1 MKLFDKSN
9 VKYLLLAIIVIL
21 ILFMSAI
28 KTKSE
33 QPTIPITYDFYNSNI
48 LDIDQ
53 EDNPEYYNVKEQ
65 SEYNGNYLAYKSF
78 DDNINN
84 EIDYDGSND
93 FAIIEISDYLGH
105 NNVINST
112 AFDYDKDFRYH
123 IIYLKDS
130 IFYLSFWFSCSNVN
144 INYFELSITNE
155 YYSIA
160 FDNIATALYIQEGSL
175 IVKRGNGLGGSENYN
190 YGTIENETWYQITYL
205 FDCTLDTFSFYFDYK
220 LIYSEFNFIND
231 NDFDYLTG
239 ICVKSNL
246 NEEEI
251 FSFFLD
257 AFDLSYSQDYSFF
270 RSRIPES
277 LKTGYLEVDKYE
289 FDYNYDNFENNFYNW
304 NEFGYLED
312 YCDTYIY
319 SDNDIENRIVINSTY
334 GFVNAH
340 GFQYENINSTS
351 MIINVSLNM
360 EILFDSIS
368 GNFYH
373 DIAFYD
379 MSNISHFFTYIDFKT
394 TTETVRVFDTNVE
407 SLIDWFNYSD
417 NHNYIFNVYINYYDN
432 IVKFFANDLDDSI
445 TYMYNCSFPN
455 DYHYQESYGLNKI
468 RIYNYCVETED
479 ESKLEVCYYSV
490 GIYENGKS
498 IIKNHNTYEF
508 GLLNYEIEESWFSDN
523 HNLLTIDSYN
533 TYDVFVH
540 NYLEYY
546 LDGYKIL
553 EIFNQTSILNI
564 NLADQKDNNYPK
576 FSYENSYLILRL
588 YGNLTNPFEIKVDGI
603 QLIDNFDNTY
613 YGNYYYNDIDTDYNW
628 FYCIDNKLYYNFNN
642 NNTLGTMRIT
652 FNVNDILLNNES
664 IISYSS
670 FIYDNYSGNINLI
683 SYHLTESF
691 EIFNNDS
698 LIYSYQ
704 NITDTENFILS
715 SITIE
720 INCNNLTS
728 DLAKGYI
735 QNINIYPD
743 KSLFSEFD
751 DIDYLESSFLEKI
764 IETII
769 PLLFF
774 IIPALILRTRFGFKS
789 VLPFWILLTIVFLF
803 TNFIPFWICFII
815 FLSIALMVLNK
826 ESEVIE

>member
-1 MKLFDKSN
+1 MKLFNKSN
-9 VKYLLLAIIVIL
+9 LKYILLAIIIIL
-21 ILFMSAI
+21 ILFLTAI

-48 LDIDQ
+48 LDKNQ
-53 EDNPEYYNVKEQ
+53 EDIPEYYNVKEQ
-65 SEYNGNYLAYKSF
+65 SEYKGNYIAWNSF
-78 DDNINN
+78 DNSLD
-84 EIDYDGSND
+84 EDLYSYHTTGSSN
-93 FAIIEISDYLGH
+93 IEITDYYGH
-105 NNVINST
+105 TNVINATNSGDGIG
-112 AFDYDKDFRYH
+112 FDILFEKASV
-123 IIYLKDS
+123 INI
-130 IFYLSFWFSCSNVN
+130 SFWFSISNGSIQQYFVFQNSTSFVSDNYIGYYYTTNN
-144 INYFELSITNE
+144 ILYFSRGGGSDFISNILNDVWYHTTVSIDCTNDLLDVW
-155 YYSIA
+155 
-160 FDNIATALYIQEGSL
+160 FDYEL
-175 IVKRGNGLGGSENYN
+175 IVNDVSFFNFADMDFVYYFLYANYN
-190 YGTIENETWYQITYL
+190 PHDSYVSVYL
-205 FDCTLDTFSFYFDYK
+205 DGFDIS
-220 LIYSEFNFIND
+220 I
-231 NDFDYLTG
+231 
-239 ICVKSNL
+239 
-246 NEEEI
+246 
-251 FSFFLD
+251 
-257 AFDLSYSQDYSFF
+257 SYNWNFF
-270 RSRIPES
+270 RSRIPETE
-277 LKTGYLEVDKYE
+277 LTDYLEVDKYE
-289 FDYNYDNFENNFYNW
+289 FDYDVNNFENDFYDW
-304 NEFGYLED
+304 KEFGYLED

-319 SDNDIENRIVINSTY
+319 SESDIENQIIINSSY
-334 GFVNAH
+334 GSGYTN
-340 GFQYENINSTS
+340 GFTYENINLNS
-351 MIINVSLNM
+351 MIINITLDM
-360 EILFDSIS
+360 EILSDYIS
-368 GNFYH
+368 GDFYH
-373 DIAFYD
+373 LFYFYD
-379 MSNISHFFTYIDFKT
+379 MSNTSHYFSYFY
-394 TTETVRVFDTNVE
+394 FDTQTEVVKLYDTNLQTME
-407 SLIDWFNYSD
+407 YWFDYSD
-417 NHNYIFNVYINYYDN
+417 NHNYLFNIYINYYDN
-432 IVKFFANDLDDSI
+432 ILIYSVIDLENNNN
-445 TYMYNCSFPN
+445 YMYNCSFPQI
-455 DYHYQESYGLNKI
+455 YHYQESYGLSKI
-468 RIYNYCVETED
+468 LIDNYC
-479 ESKLEVCYYSV
+479 LEIVNPSDLIATYYSI

-508 GLLNYEIEESWFSDN
+508 GLLNYEIEESWNSDN
-523 HNLLTIDSYN
+523 HNLLIIDSYN
-533 TYDVFVH
+533 TYDIFVH
-540 NYLEYY
+540 NYYEYY

-553 EIFNQTSILNI
+553 EILNQTSILNI

-588 YGNLTNPFEIKVDGI
+588 YGNFTNPFEIKVDGI

-743 KSLFSEFD
+743 KSLFPEFD